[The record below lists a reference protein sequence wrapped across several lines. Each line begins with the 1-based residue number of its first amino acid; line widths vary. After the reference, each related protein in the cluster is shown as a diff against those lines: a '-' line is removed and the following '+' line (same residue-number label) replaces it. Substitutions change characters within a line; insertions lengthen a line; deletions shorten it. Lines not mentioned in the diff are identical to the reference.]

1 MKAVRQIFRDVLV
14 IEPNLEPDDRGNI
27 VVRYSEDD
35 YNDMKIDG
43 VFVEERVY
51 TAYKKASMFG
61 LYYQDEPY
69 QQNKIIY
76 CQSGSAMIYVVD
88 FDKDS
93 PTYKEWICIELDD
106 IDKKQAYIPAKYGY
120 GFLSLE
126 SDSEIVVK
134 TDEYNTNGYFKTV
147 TYLDKSIGLEFPF
160 TDVIST
166 FKEKQAPT
174 LKD

>member
-14 IEPNLEPDDRGNI
+14 IEPNIEPDDRGNI

-61 LYYQDEPY
+61 IYYQDAPY

-76 CQSGSAMIYVVD
+76 CERGSAMVYVID
-88 FDKDS
+88 LDPKS
-93 PTYKEWICIELDD
+93 TTYKEWICIEIDD
-106 IDKKQAYIPAKYGY
+106 IEKKQAYIPAQYGY
-120 GFLSLE
+120 AFLAME
-126 SDSEIVVK
+126 SDTEIVVK
-134 TDEYNTNGYFKTV
+134 TDEYNTDGYFKTI
-147 TYLDKSIGLEFPF
+147 TYLDKNIALEFPF
-160 TDVIST
+160 QEVISVY
-166 FKEKQAPT
+166 KEKQAPT
-174 LKD
+174 LRD